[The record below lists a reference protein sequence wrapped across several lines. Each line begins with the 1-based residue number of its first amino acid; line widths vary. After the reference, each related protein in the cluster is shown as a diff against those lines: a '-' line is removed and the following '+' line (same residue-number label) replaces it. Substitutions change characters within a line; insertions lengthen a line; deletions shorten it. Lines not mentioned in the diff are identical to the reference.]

1 MAQILESMMVILF
14 GISWPLNILKSVRS
28 RTAKG
33 KSIAFLLFIF
43 VGYICG
49 IISKLVGGNINYV
62 LVFYILNLVMV
73 SIDITLYFRNKRLD
87 AARPAENA

>member
-73 SIDITLYFRNKRLD
+73 SIDIALYFRNKRLD

>member
-1 MAQILESMMVILF
+1 MVILF
-14 GISWPLNILKSVRS
+14 GISWPLNILKSIRS

-33 KSIAFLLFIF
+33 KSIAFLLFIL

-62 LVFYILNLVMV
+62 LIFYILNLVMV
-73 SIDITLYFRNKRLD
+73 SIDITLYFRNRRLD
-87 AARPAENA
+87 AARPSTNS